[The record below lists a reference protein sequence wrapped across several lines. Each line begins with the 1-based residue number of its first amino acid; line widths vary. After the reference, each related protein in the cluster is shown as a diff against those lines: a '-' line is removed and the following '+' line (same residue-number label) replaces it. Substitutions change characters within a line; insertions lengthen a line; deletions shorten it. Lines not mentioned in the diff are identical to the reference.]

1 MKRNIEPPRLTSIT
15 SPVVLNPFVHRLHLS
30 ILDIIQIAIMSVTIA
45 PLRLLMVGLLLLA
58 VWPLAAIAIAFRSP
72 EDRSKPLSGWRRS
85 YGRLLRFVLRMI
97 VFIFGFRVKVKGK
110 KARPDEVTLMCVAP
124 HSSFFDGMV
133 YVIGGD
139 DLPSMVSREENVTI
153 PLLGRII
160 EFSQPVLVR
169 REDPNSRLSTIKEIQ
184 RRSQSGGQWPQI
196 FIFPEGTC
204 TNRSCLITFKGGAF
218 IPGVPVQPVCLRYG
232 NKLDTITWTW
242 DGPGAYQCLWFTLCQ
257 FQNHLEIE
265 FLPVYK
271 PNQQEIENPRLFAEN
286 VRAVMAECLQI
297 PVTDHTYDDCRLMRR
312 AEALHL
318 PMQAGIVEFQKLKKK
333 LGWNFEDMQRRL
345 DQFRSMDVRKA
356 GNITL
361 SEFAAYLHL
370 PVSSAVEELFALYDR
385 DGSGSIDFREYL
397 IGLSLVS
404 QPANTENTLRFAFE
418 LFDEEKTGY
427 IHKQSFKRILQSAF
441 QITDEDTDALFQMA
455 DADKNSLISFDEF
468 KNCAQERPEY
478 AKLLTSCY
486 ELSTSNGHK
495 TENGKNG
502 FDPAEGCEGACQTRW
517 KQLVK

>member
-72 EDRSKPLSGWRRS
+72 EDRSKPLSGWRRMMTPLIV
-85 YGRLLRFVLRMI
+85 LLCRG
-97 VFIFGFRVKVKGK
+97 VFFMGGFHWITVRGK
-110 KARPDEVTLMCVAP
+110 RASAKEAPILVVSP
-124 HSSFFDGMV
+124 HSSFFDSLSLV
-133 YVIGGD
+133 YL
-139 DLPSMVSREENVTI
+139 DLTSVVAKSESSSVPIFGS
-153 PLLGRII
+153 II

-455 DADKNSLISFDEF
+455 DADKNSLISFEFNSVTFSTHCTADEF

-495 TENGKNG
+495 TENGKSK
-502 FDPAEGCEGACQTRW
+502 PE
-517 KQLVK
+517 